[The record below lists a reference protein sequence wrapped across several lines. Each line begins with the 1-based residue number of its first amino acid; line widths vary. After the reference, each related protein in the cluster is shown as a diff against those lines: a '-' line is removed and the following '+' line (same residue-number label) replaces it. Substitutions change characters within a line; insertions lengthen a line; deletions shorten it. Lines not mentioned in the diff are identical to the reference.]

1 MGQVTFGGPIFNVVS
16 LKYIGKRQKKTSTN
30 SLGGGHGTVPPLAAP
45 LDISSRKSGS
55 GMGRCPKFVWAG
67 PGANV
72 DWGGA
77 FCFPVTHVA
86 EHFIEFITSN
96 LDS

>member
-16 LKYIGKRQKKTSTN
+16 LKCIGKRQKKTFTK
-30 SLGGGHGTVPPLAAP
+30 SLGGVMAPVPPLAAP

-77 FCFPVTHVA
+77 SCFPVTHVA
-86 EHFIEFITSN
+86 EHLIEFITSS

>member
-16 LKYIGKRQKKTSTN
+16 LKCIGKRQKKHLPKV
-30 SLGGGHGTVPPLAAP
+30 LGGVMAPVPPLAAP
-45 LDISSRKSGS
+45 LDISSRQFGS

-77 FCFPVTHVA
+77 SCFPVTHVA
-86 EHFIEFITSN
+86 EHLIEFITYS